1 LIQTFTLLLNDNEP
15 EVKHAA
21 INNISDCLPNLST
34 EKICNLM
41 LPTLQNAYADGTT
54 QFKAGT
60 AIALCEMADVIGK
73 DYTSQKVVPIL
84 MELLKDDNS
93 EVKLNVVKGLV
104 KIAKVIGVELLSP

>member
-1 LIQTFTLLLNDNEP
+1 
-15 EVKHAA
+15 
-21 INNISDCLPNLST
+21 
-34 EKICNLM
+34 M

-104 KIAKVIGVELLSP
+104 KIAKPNDIPIDIAINNVFCLTQAKTQYTNINNQKPTK